1 MRAITSYLQRR
12 GYDCVAD
19 DYYSRIRLWERWYQG
34 YVRSF
39 HDYWQYNGKKKV
51 CRRRKSLGMAKAVS
65 EDWANLALNE
75 KVEISTDNDDA
86 TADLWSVL
94 DANGFRVRA
103 NQLAELMFA
112 LGTAA
117 FVERMDGD
125 EVKIDYI
132 RAGLIYPLT
141 WENGKITECAFASER
156 KRGKRI
162 TVYLNIHRLEGEEYV
177 IENHVFTRNGET
189 LTETELPEDVEAEV
203 RTGSAVPRFQI
214 LRPNIVNNVDL
225 DSPMGVSVYANAID
239 QLEAV
244 DLVYDSYCNEFR
256 LGKKRILVPMSMARI
271 QMEDD
276 GTVMPV
282 FDDNDTEFYSIPEL
296 DGEKNRIEEFNA
308 SLRYEAHEA
317 GFQTALNALS
327 IKVGM
332 GKDRYAFK
340 DGIAIKTATEVIS
353 EKSDLYQALC
363 KHELLLKDA
372 LTGLVL
378 AICDMTGHGGEPEV
392 NISFDDSIIEDTG
405 SQRETDRQDVR
416 DNLLAP
422 WEYRMRW
429 MNEDE
434 ETAKA
439 RAAEAGGEA
448 PLGFGE

>member
-1 MRAITSYLQRR
+1 MRAITQYLQRR

-19 DYYSRIRLWERWYQG
+19 DYYSQIRRWEQWYQG
-34 YVRSF
+34 YIRSF
-39 HDYWQYNGKKKV
+39 HDYWQYNGKKKL

-75 KVEISTDNDDA
+75 KVEISTDRDEA

-94 DANGFRVRA
+94 DANGFRVRG
-103 NQLAELMFA
+103 NQLVELMFA

-125 EVKIDYI
+125 QIKIDYI

-141 WENGKITECAFASER
+141 WDNGKIIECAFARER
-156 KRGKRI
+156 RQGKRI
-162 TVYLNIHRLEGEEYV
+162 TVYLNIHRLEGGVYI
-177 IENHVFTRNGET
+177 IENHVFTRNGEA
-189 LTETELPEDVEAEV
+189 LTETDLPDGLEAEV

-214 LRPNIVNNVDL
+214 LRPNIVNNVDM

-256 LGKKRILVPMSMARI
+256 LGKKRILVPMSLARI

-276 GTVMPV
+276 GTVTPV

-296 DGEKNRIEEFNA
+296 DGDKNRIEEFNA

-332 GKDRYAFK
+332 GRDRYTFK
-340 DGIAIKTATEVIS
+340 DGIAVKTATEVIS

-372 LTGLVL
+372 LTGMVR
-378 AICDMTGHGGEPEV
+378 AVCDMMGHGGELEI

-405 SQRETDRQDVR
+405 SQREVDRQDVR
-416 DNLLAP
+416 DGLLAP
-422 WEYRMRW
+422 YEYRMKWR
-429 MNEDE
+429 NEDE

-439 RAAEAGGEA
+439 KVAEIGGEA
-448 PLGFGE
+448 PLGFDE